1 MSFPKFMDLST
12 WIKSNE
18 KARELI
24 AILWMLFKVSIYYS
38 VSFEQN
44 IVISVL
50 IKGPGFYSTFFA
62 LLSWDLKLTFLKRL
76 SSVSPS
82 DRLSVNFHNKI
93 EEICWRNLKS
103 SANHRANSTKLV
115 TKKHWV
121 KEIQMFLDEG
131 PRPFT
136 REDNEIAKKYVP
148 RITGP
153 SSTKHGKK
161 HSWVKVFQICPN
173 KRSWM
178 PFSNRKW

>member
-1 MSFPKFMDLST
+1 
-12 WIKSNE
+12 
-18 KARELI
+18 
-24 AILWMLFKVSIYYS
+24 MLFKVSIYYS

-50 IKGPGFYSTFFA
+50 IKGPCFYSTFFA
-62 LLSWDLKLTFLKRL
+62 LLSWDLKLAFLKRL

-136 REDNEIAKKYVP
+136 REDNEIAKKNTFRESLARVQP
-148 RITGP
+148 NMA
-153 SSTKHGKK
+153 K

-173 KRSWM
+173 KGSWM